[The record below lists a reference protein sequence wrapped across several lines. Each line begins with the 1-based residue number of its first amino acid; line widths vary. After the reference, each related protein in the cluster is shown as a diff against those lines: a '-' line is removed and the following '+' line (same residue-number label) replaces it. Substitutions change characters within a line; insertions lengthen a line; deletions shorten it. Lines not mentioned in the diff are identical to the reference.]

1 VEFSVGIVGL
11 PNVGKSTLFN
21 ALTQSKHAQVANY
34 PFCTIEPNHAVVKV
48 PDENLEHL
56 SALIKPKQTIHATID
71 FVDIAGLVKGS
82 HKGEGLGNQFLSHI
96 RETDALVHI
105 VRCFEDENI
114 VHINGKVNPI
124 EDIEIINIELVFADL
139 QQLERKIE
147 KLHKNIKGDKKL
159 QPLLELCERLK
170 QHFEKGF
177 PARTFAERDSELFQE
192 LNEEMRFTTGKKIIY
207 VANVDEKGL
216 EHEPPVINEIR
227 QLAEKEGTEVVK
239 VCAQLEMDLAEMSEE
254 ERKELLAMDGAMESA
269 LEQVVHA
276 GYRLLN
282 LVTFY
287 TMAPPKEIRA
297 WAIKEG
303 THVVKAAGMIHTD
316 FEKHFVC
323 AEVIPVKEF
332 LAHGSEAGAR
342 QAGAWRIEGKDYIV
356 KDGDCIYIKANA

>member
-1 VEFSVGIVGL
+1 VGFSVGIVGL

>member
-1 VEFSVGIVGL
+1 MEFSVGIVGL

>member
-1 VEFSVGIVGL
+1 MGFSVGIIGL

-48 PDENLEHL
+48 PDDNLERL
-56 SALIKPKQTIHATID
+56 SALIQPKQTVHATID

-96 RETDALVHI
+96 RETNALIHI

-114 VHINGKVNPI
+114 VHINGVVNPLA
-124 EDIEIINIELVFADL
+124 DIDIINIELIFADL

-147 KLHKNIKGDKKL
+147 KLHKYIKGDKKV
-159 QPLLELCERLK
+159 QPMLELCER
-170 QHFEKGF
+170 
-177 PARTFAERDSELFQE
+177 ARTFPEADSELFHE

-216 EHEPPVINEIR
+216 EHDPPVLNDIR
-227 QLAEKEGTEVVK
+227 KLAKEEGTEVIK
-239 VCAQLEMDLAEMSEE
+239 VCAQLEMDLAEMTEE
-254 ERKELLAMDGAMESA
+254 ERKEFLAMDGATESA

-276 GYRLLN
+276 GYHLLN
-282 LVTFY
+282 LITFY

-297 WAIKEG
+297 WSVKEG
-303 THVVKAAGMIHTD
+303 TPVVKAAGMIHTD
-316 FEKHFVC
+316 FGKHFIC

-332 LAHGSEAGAR
+332 LAHGGEAGAKH
-342 QAGAWRIEGKDYIV
+342 AGAWRIEGKDYIV
-356 KDGDCIYIKANA
+356 RNGDCIYIKANA

>member
-1 VEFSVGIVGL
+1 VGFSVGIVGL

-48 PDENLEHL
+48 PDENLDRL

-96 RETDALVHI
+96 RETDALIHI

-147 KLHKNIKGDKKL
+147 KLHKYIKGDKKV

-216 EHEPPVINEIR
+216 EHDPPVINEIR
-227 QLAEKEGTEVVK
+227 QLAVKEGTEVVK

-254 ERKELLAMDGAMESA
+254 ERKEFLAIDGAMESA

-297 WAIKEG
+297 WAVKEG

-323 AEVIPVKEF
+323 AEVIPVKDF
-332 LAHGSEAGAR
+332 LTHGSEAGAR

>member
-1 VEFSVGIVGL
+1 MGFSVGIVGL

-34 PFCTIEPNHAVVKV
+34 PFCTIDPNHAVVKV
-48 PDENLEHL
+48 PDENLERL

-96 RETDALVHI
+96 RETHALIHI

-114 VHINGKVNPI
+114 VHINGKVNPV
-124 EDIEIINIELVFADL
+124 EDIEIINIELIFADL

-147 KLHKNIKGDKKL
+147 KLHKYIKSDKKI

-177 PARTFAERDSELFQE
+177 PARTFPECESELFRE

-216 EHEPPVINEIR
+216 EHDPPVMNEIR

-239 VCAQLEMDLAEMSEE
+239 VCAQLEMDLTEMSEE
-254 ERKELLAMDGAMESA
+254 ERKEFLAIDGAIESA

-282 LVTFY
+282 LITFY

-297 WAIKEG
+297 WAVKEG

-332 LAHGSEAGAR
+332 LAHGGELGAK